1 MREPA
6 QRVPAAPRRTQTP
19 PRPAQPHNHPPGSPT
34 AWHACVPG
42 ATPNQQRGHRPVP
55 FATGAVPP
63 AGSGPAAP
71 FPLPLERHQAPGA
84 HGWGRAGHRD
94 SAPISRGGDLGP
106 LWGIWA
112 PHPTPHNTHPAQ
124 GPATSSAGCPVGC
137 GEQGLRVG
145 SPRPH
150 NCPGLWKGSAFP
162 VEPGNWY
169 QFVTARR
176 GTAGVTVP
184 HTPRLAA
191 PTQLTPHTSV
201 GSQHRGCPSLPP
213 HSPVPGVPGAWDTC
227 HLLSPCRGDPCAPA
241 LPGTP
246 QCPASP
252 HKATS

>member
-71 FPLPLERHQAPGA
+71 FPLPLECHQAPGA

-94 SAPISRGGDLGP
+94 SAPISRGGDLGT
-106 LWGIWA
+106 LWGIWDPLPA
-112 PHPTPHNTHPAQ
+112 PHNTHPAE
-124 GPATSSAGCPVGC
+124 GPATSSAGCPVGR

-176 GTAGVTVP
+176 GTAWHGWGHCATHTQARRP
-184 HTPRLAA
+184 HPAHPTHVCRVSAPRLPLSA
-191 PTQLTPHTSV
+191 PAQPRPGGARRV
-201 GSQHRGCPSLPP
+201 GHLSP
-213 HSPVPGVPGAWDTC
+213 PVPTPWGPA
-227 HLLSPCRGDPCAPA
+227 RPCAPWHPA
-241 LPGTP
+241 VPGLTP
-246 QCPASP
+246 
-252 HKATS
+252 